1 MQWFGIFDVNL
12 GQIMTFFASEW
23 VVGWVLIISGLI
35 AAAWLLERALD
46 AIPVIGDLLRLLV
59 HIGTHLGFLIGFLD
73 MLVGYVAWT
82 TQPNAPIVA
91 GILIVTGF
99 ALVMRILAK
108 FPLAF
113 LFAAGIAGFA
123 TFTLYGLLSPY
134 KADPFIGGVISQVV
148 SLKGM
153 IIVFF
158 IVFAVVYLLG
168 GLLIKLIELI
178 GKVFAAAPVSVL
190 IGLACIGIG
199 IIVIWQPAL
208 LSLTIPWPAP

>member
-1 MQWFGIFDVNL
+1 MR
-12 GQIMTFFASEW
+12 
-23 VVGWVLIISGLI
+23 VLS
-35 AAAWLLERALD
+35 
-46 AIPVIGDLLRLLV
+46 
-59 HIGTHLGFLIGFLD
+59 
-73 MLVGYVAWT
+73 
-82 TQPNAPIVA
+82 
-91 GILIVTGF
+91 
-99 ALVMRILAK
+99 K

-134 KADPFIGGVISQVV
+134 KLDPFIGGVISQIV

-153 IIVFF
+153 IVVFIIVFC
-158 IVFAVVYLLG
+158 VVYLLG

-190 IGLACIGIG
+190 IGLGCIAVGV
-199 IIVIWQPAL
+199 IVIMNPAL

>member
-1 MQWFGIFDVNL
+1 MLQFGIFDLSL
-12 GQIMTFFASEW
+12 GEIMAFFANEW
-23 VVGWVLIISGLI
+23 VVAWVLIISGLF
-35 AAAWLLERALD
+35 AAAWLLERAVD
-46 AIPVIGDLLRLLV
+46 AIPVIGDFLRVLV
-59 HIGTHLGFLIGFLD
+59 HAGTHIGFIIGFLD

-82 TQPNAPIVA
+82 TQPGAPIVA
-91 GILIVTGF
+91 GVLIVTGF
-99 ALVMRILAK
+99 ALVMRVLSK

-134 KADPFIGGVISQVV
+134 KLDPFIGGVISQIV

-153 IIVFF
+153 IVVFIIVFC
-158 IVFAVVYLLG
+158 VVYLLG

-190 IGLACIGIG
+190 IGLGCIAVGV
-199 IIVIWQPAL
+199 IVIMNPAL